1 MPRSPIFSQLFAR
14 YPISPIQEHMKVAG
28 ATAAE
33 LPAFMTAV
41 FAGDW
46 DKAKAIQE
54 RIAALETEAD
64 VIKRNVR
71 SNLPRSIFMPVSRSD
86 LLELLKAQD
95 RIPNRCQDLAGLCI
109 GRRMVFPELMQ
120 PLMFKFIES
129 CTTTVAE
136 AGKALNELDELLET
150 GFSGREIESIENLI
164 ADLNQAEH
172 DTDELQREVQN
183 ALFEVEKE
191 MDALDVMFM
200 YRLIEWIGDIADYAQ
215 SVGNRMLYIIAK

>member
-14 YPISPIQEHMKVAG
+14 SPISPIQEHMKVAG

-33 LPAFMTAV
+33 LPEFMTAV

-46 DKAKAIQE
+46 DKAIAVQQ

-109 GRRMVFPELMQ
+109 GRRMVFPKLMQ
-120 PLMFKFIES
+120 PLMLKFIES
-129 CTTTVAE
+129 C
-136 AGKALNELDELLET
+136 N
-150 GFSGREIESIENLI
+150 
-164 ADLNQAEH
+164 
-172 DTDELQREVQN
+172 
-183 ALFEVEKE
+183 
-191 MDALDVMFM
+191 
-200 YRLIEWIGDIADYAQ
+200 
-215 SVGNRMLYIIAK
+215 